1 VGYLAQVTQQTG
13 EAWLDVS
20 LSLSTA
26 RPALAGVLPELEPE
40 YLQPVPPIVP
50 RAVQASMPIALMK
63 SEGLGQARMDNEALS
78 FAAAPM
84 EEAQA
89 GVESSGM
96 AVTYQAAGTANIPPD
111 GQPHRVTVARFPLQP
126 RLDYVSAPSL
136 VQAVYRRARLVNDSP
151 YALLPG
157 QANLFAGDEF
167 VGATS
172 LELTAPQGEI
182 ELFLGVDDR
191 VKVERELK
199 RHDVDKTM
207 IGGKRRLHYAY
218 EIKLENL
225 LSVPAALTLHDQV
238 PVSRHE
244 EIKVRLDAAD
254 PKPARQTE
262 LNLLDWELTLAP
274 KEKRVVR
281 FEYTVEHP
289 ATMQVMGLQ

>member
-1 VGYLAQVTQQTG
+1 
-13 EAWLDVS
+13 
-20 LSLSTA
+20 
-26 RPALAGVLPELEPE
+26 
-40 YLQPVPPIVP
+40 
-50 RAVQASMPIALMK
+50 
-63 SEGLGQARMDNEALS
+63 
-78 FAAAPM
+78 
-84 EEAQA
+84 
-89 GVESSGM
+89 M